1 MNEDKSGQIERLLEA
16 PYRII
21 DFLPRRVPAGC
32 GGRFFEVEKYYLEGD
47 GALELRKSVADILL
61 KLNCYYGLEVH
72 ADCGGEIMGPVPER
86 FDDLVVRKRVSL
98 YVLIP
103 SDDALITYSATDT
116 HLTVF
121 NASDELLDLMGQ
133 IASSCGMFLWR

>member
-1 MNEDKSGQIERLLEA
+1 MSERIERLLEA

-32 GGRFFEVEKYYLEGD
+32 GGRFFAVEKYYLEGE
-47 GALELRKSVADILL
+47 GADELRKSIASILF
-61 KLNCYYGLEVH
+61 KLNCYYGFEVH

-86 FDDLVVRKRVSL
+86 FDDLVERKNISL

-103 SDDALITYSATDT
+103 SEDVLITYNATDT

-121 NASDELLDLMGQ
+121 NASDELLGLLGQ
-133 IASSCGMFLWR
+133 LASSCGMFLWK